1 MLLID
6 AMRGRTQTVKAAFM
20 QALALLGFVHV
31 FSAWPMGEAASGK
44 IKQATKRA
52 VCALRCCFVMEQ
64 VTMIVFDFERRG
76 AAGIDQRLKQGA
88 WLLLYAGRGW
98 GWGRSLGLS
107 LSGNGARLW
116 FKALV
121 LRCIKRWRWAMLGSF
136 MLRAQ

>member
-6 AMRGRTQTVKAAFM
+6 AVRGRTQTVKAAFM

-52 VCALRCCFVMEQ
+52 VCPLRCCFVMEH

-88 WLLLYAGRGW
+88 WLLLYAGRGR
-98 GWGRSLGLS
+98 GRSRS
-107 LSGNGARLW
+107 LSGNGAWLW

-121 LRCIKRWRWAMLGSF
+121 LRCIKRWRWTMLGSF